1 MDYKN
6 QYCEIAAK
14 MLNSEPNLLD
24 YRLVEHLNKIAS
36 LVKNAGGE
44 LWSRQIVAL
53 AIIQWQENKADD
65 FTKQH
70 KS

>member
-1 MDYKN
+1 MDYRN

-14 MLNSEPNLLD
+14 MLNADVGSLD
-24 YRLVEHLNKIAS
+24 YRLIEHLNKIAA

-53 AIIQWQENKADD
+53 AIVQWQEGKADD
-65 FTKQH
+65 FTGDPK
-70 KS
+70 

>member
-1 MDYKN
+1 MDYNN

-14 MLNSEPNLLD
+14 MLYTEPGLLD
-24 YRLVEHLNKIAS
+24 YRLVEHLNKIAT
-36 LVKNAGGE
+36 LVKNVGGE

-53 AIIQWQENKADD
+53 AIIQWQESNADD
-65 FTKQH
+65 FTKS